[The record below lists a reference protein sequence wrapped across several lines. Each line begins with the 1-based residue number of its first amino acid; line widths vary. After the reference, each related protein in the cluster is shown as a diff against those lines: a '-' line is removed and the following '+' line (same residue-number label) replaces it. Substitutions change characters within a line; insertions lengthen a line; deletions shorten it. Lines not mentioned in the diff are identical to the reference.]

1 MRNIRY
7 YIIGLVVLFSFSCGE
22 EDNTIDLI
30 VPQPND
36 TTTHEYMNGIGP
48 EAYAGVPISDVY
60 EVTAI
65 KGDKREKVVV
75 FQSSCPKYEAG
86 YMNMTTTDKNPLDL
100 FKDRTIS
107 WVNFSMDGTVT
118 IEVKVISAKIS
129 TGSATK
135 VLPSRHNITPTNKE
149 GNIIAFTLTNPG
161 QYSLEVGTTGYKN
174 GLIIFAN
181 PKETDVPDKSASS
194 TRMLTSATKDTLRQ
208 VGQTINTL
216 YFEAGVH
223 DIGVYQVPA
232 NIKNIYLKD
241 GAWVYGSIRMEGRPD
256 VKIYGRGV
264 LSSGRLNY
272 RESHCIEAISGSDR
286 VYLEGIVVADPRYF
300 AVRLIGKNNTVKW
313 IKIIGGWVYNCDG
326 IAAYEGSTVS
336 NCFIW
341 ANDDAIKI
349 YRNNITWSDIVV
361 WQLNNGGIIQM
372 AWASSNA
379 TNVKVSRV
387 DVLHAEWNK
396 PGFNRGLLNCI
407 GNHYQDRDDVSGIQ
421 KDWVIEDVVTENAI
435 PIVFNITPDNFTPNK
450 IQGLTLK
457 NWNVKMTMD
466 TAFENMII
474 GKLPAN
480 TTIKA
485 NEYFTGFVFD
495 NVVFNNVK
503 LTADNWLTITK
514 TQVENLTNPIFK

>member
-1 MRNIRY
+1 M
-7 YIIGLVVLFSFSCGE
+7 LFAFSCVE
-22 EDNTIDLI
+22 EENNIGII

-36 TTTHEYMNGIGP
+36 TTTHEYMNGIEP
-48 EAYAGVPISDVY
+48 EVYVDAGVPISDIY
-60 EVTAI
+60 EI
-65 KGDKREKVVV
+65 SILKGDKKEKVVV
-75 FQSSCPKYEAG
+75 FQSTCPEYEAG
-86 YMNMTTTDKNPLDL
+86 YMNMAENDKFPLDI

-107 WVNFSMDGTVT
+107 WVNFSMEGTVT
-118 IEVKVISAKIS
+118 VEVKVISAKIS
-129 TGSATK
+129 TGSETK
-135 VLPSRHNITPTNKE
+135 VLPSRHRITPATS
-149 GNIIAFTLTNPG
+149 GNIISFTLSKPG
-161 QYSLEVGTTGYKN
+161 QYSLEVGATGYKN

-181 PKETDVPDKSASS
+181 PKETDVPDKNA
-194 TRMLTSATKDTLRQ
+194 TGTKVLENATKDTLRQ
-208 VGQTINTL
+208 IGQSINTL
-216 YFEAGVH
+216 YFDAGLH
-223 DIGVYQVPA
+223 DIGVYQVPS

-241 GAWVYGSIRMEGRPD
+241 GAWVYGSLLMAGRPD

-286 VYLEGIVVADPRYF
+286 IHLEGIVVADPKYF

-313 IKIIGGWVYNCDG
+313 VKIIGGWVYNCDG

-372 AWASSNA
+372 AWTSSNA
-379 TNVKVSRV
+379 TNVKISRV

-407 GNHYQDRDDVSGIQ
+407 GNYYRERDDVSGLQ
-421 KDWVIEDVVTENAI
+421 KDWVIEDVVTENAV
-435 PIVFNITPDNFTPNK
+435 PVVFNITPDNFTPNK

-466 TAFENMII
+466 TAFENEIK
-474 GKLPAN
+474 GKIPAN
-480 TTIKA
+480 SNIKPE
-485 NEYFTGFVFD
+485 EYFTGFVFD
-495 NVVFNNVK
+495 NVVFNGVK
-503 LTADNWLTITK
+503 LTAANWLIITK